1 MEPLNERTLRRAIE
15 FAAEHERT
23 SIGIIMDTH
32 SAVTVLHR
40 DILNEYR
47 NLRGGIGYDIRFSNS
62 SYIRIHSLNGG
73 QSIRGFRYNIVLVG
87 LAIDNEDACVVFGR
101 MENPEHGHPGFFYR
115 YDHRTE
121 SYYED
126 PFVVDDLIDTFNSI
140 QPGYVMNRE
149 EFLNVWLSAD
159 QYEFSI
165 VDGRIDV
172 KKKEAPDFGEFSP
185 SQELNNFVNTLI
197 QGE

>member
-1 MEPLNERTLRRAIE
+1 MESLNGRTLRRAIE

-23 SIGIIMDTH
+23 SIGIIMDIH

-40 DILNEYR
+40 DILDEYR
-47 NLRGGIGYDIRFSNS
+47 NLRGGINYEIGFSNG

-73 QSIRGFRYNIVLVG
+73 QGVRGFRYNIVLVSS
-87 LAIDNEDACVVFGR
+87 AINNEDACVVFGR

-126 PFVVDDLIDTFNSI
+126 PFVVDDLIDTFNSY
-140 QPGYVMNRE
+140 QPGYTVKENWSG
-149 EFLNVWLSAD
+149 LNICE
-159 QYEFSI
+159 YECSFI
-165 VDGRIDV
+165 NGRFEM
-172 KKKEAPDFGEFSP
+172 KKREAPDFGELSP
-185 SQELNNFVNTLI
+185 SQELNDFVNTLV